1 MEKIGE
7 MWKDQISGLEKK
19 LWNKWIV
26 WKIKKTGK
34 LYNRVISIYGIL
46 VLIISFRGIFLDE
59 M

>member
-19 LWNKWIV
+19 LYKWIV
-26 WKIKKTGK
+26 WKIEKTGI